1 MLVLFGTIAVGYL
14 AGKFRIVGPDF
25 NRSLS
30 NVIINFCASTL
41 IINSVIGSERTLTNA
56 EVLALTL
63 IALLSYAFLILLAQV
78 LPRLLG
84 VKKADWGV
92 WRFMTIFGNVG
103 FMGFPVVEA
112 IYGPEA
118 VFFAAIFQ
126 IPFNLLCFTY
136 GARLI
141 AGDKMGPIR
150 VRQFFTPMVIATLL
164 AYVLY
169 LVGWQA
175 PQVLVDFTGFVGS
188 ITSPGAMIILG
199 VSLSSVSLKSLFT
212 EWRAYVLSALK
223 LVVIPAVTFFALK
236 GFVTNEL
243 MLGIT
248 IIIMAMPVAT
258 NTSML
263 AAKYGGDEVTAA
275 KGVFLSTLL
284 SVGTIPLMMWLLF

>member
-14 AGKFRIVGPDF
+14 AGKLRIVGPDF

-30 NVIINFCASTL
+30 GVIINFCASSL
-41 IINSVIGSERTLTNA
+41 IINSVIGSERVLSNSQ
-56 EVLALTL
+56 VLALTL
-63 IALLSYAFLILLAQV
+63 IALLSYALLILLAQV
-78 LPRLLG
+78 LPRLLK

-103 FMGFPVVEA
+103 FMGFPVVQA

-141 AGDKMGPIR
+141 AGPKMGPIR
-150 VRQFFTPMVIATLL
+150 PKQFFTPMVIATAL

-199 VSLSSVSLKSLFT
+199 VSLASVPLKSLFT
-212 EWRAYVLSALK
+212 EWRVYVLSALK
-223 LVVIPAVTFFALK
+223 LLILPVAVFFALK
-236 GFVTNEL
+236 GVVTNEL

-248 IIIMAMPVAT
+248 VIIMAMPVAT
-258 NTSML
+258 NTTML
-263 AAKYGGDEVTAA
+263 CAQYDGDSVTAA

-284 SVGTIPLMMWLLF
+284 SVGTIPLLMWLLF

>member
-14 AGKFRIVGPDF
+14 AGKLRIVGPDF

-30 NVIINFCASTL
+30 GLIINFCASAL
-41 IINSVIGSERTLTNA
+41 IINSVIGTERVLSNA
-56 EVLALTL
+56 QVLALTG
-63 IALLSYAFLILLAQV
+63 IAVLSYAVLILIAQF

-92 WRFMTIFGNVG
+92 WRFMTIFSNVG
-103 FMGFPVVEA
+103 FMGFPVVQA
-112 IYGPEA
+112 IYGAEA

-141 AGDKMGPIR
+141 GGDKLGPIR
-150 VRQFFTPMVIATLL
+150 AKQFLNPMVIATTL

-169 LVGWQA
+169 LVGWRA
-175 PQVLVDFTGFVGS
+175 PKVLVDFTGFVGS
-188 ITSPGAMIILG
+188 ITSPGAMIVLG
-199 VSLSSVSLKSLFT
+199 VSLASVSLKSLFT
-212 EWRAYVLSALK
+212 DWRVYVLSALK
-223 LVVIPAVTFFALK
+223 LVVIPVATFFALK

-248 IIIMAMPVAT
+248 VIIMAMPAAT
-258 NTSML
+258 NATIL
-263 AAKYGGDEVTAA
+263 AARYDGDQVTAA
-275 KGVFLSTLL
+275 KGVFVSTLL
-284 SVGTIPLMMWLLF
+284 SVGTIPLLMWLLF